1 MIAAL
6 ALELLLI
13 ELAGWQFVVLRRSLR
28 ADREKRAREGDD
40 TGEP

>member
-13 ELAGWQFVVLRRSLR
+13 GLAVWQLVVLRRSLR
-28 ADREKRAREGDD
+28 ADRERRKDD
-40 TGEP
+40 AGEP